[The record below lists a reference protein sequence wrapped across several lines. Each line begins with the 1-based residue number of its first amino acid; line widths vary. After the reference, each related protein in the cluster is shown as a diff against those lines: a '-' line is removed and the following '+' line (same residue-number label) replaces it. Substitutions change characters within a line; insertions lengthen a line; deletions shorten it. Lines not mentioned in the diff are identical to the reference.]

1 MVDSIGTSSALK
13 AVSAVSLNSSNS
25 SGDAN
30 SVQTAIPAADE
41 KTKTASVSSVTDT
54 SSTESTS
61 VSTDSSKSKE
71 KSTTS
76 SAVSFAE
83 AIAVA
88 GPPVNKAKI
97 QAIRAL
103 ISEGRYPISASAIA
117 SKMVQYETADS
128 TSSASS
134 VTASA
139 STDSN
144 E

>member
-41 KTKTASVSSVTDT
+41 KTKTASVS